1 MAGFFNSVAQELL
14 TKRGGPALTAYMH
27 VQGGMF
33 EPVAVFDLDVADP
46 DVDFLRRLESGPVE
60 EFSFVGTP
68 QSDDDILR
76 ELLSTYG
83 PYDLELRAALVEGVA
98 PTFIRDTNGDGRY
111 TAGDLRRMGH
121 ALLSNEAR
129 LRLRIDFDA
138 LVTET
143 ITGRTCPPPSL
154 LYRDLDGNGADGA
167 ISCSGSG
174 GATRVRR
181 PPR

>member
-1 MAGFFNSVAQELL
+1 
-14 TKRGGPALTAYMH
+14 
-27 VQGGMF
+27 
-33 EPVAVFDLDVADP
+33 
-46 DVDFLRRLESGPVE
+46 
-60 EFSFVGTP
+60 
-68 QSDDDILR
+68 
-76 ELLSTYG
+76 
-83 PYDLELRAALVEGVA
+83 
-98 PTFIRDTNGDGRY
+98 
-111 TAGDLRRMGH
+111 MGH
-121 ALLSNEAR
+121 VLLSNEAR